1 MKIRFSL
8 SGSYSPNFGV
18 FFIIGNNM
26 KKLVAVIVF
35 IILLAAVTT
44 FVQNKIHK
52 KMKNILKL
60 FFKRITIYKISLVI
74 FKNIKFGK

>member
-1 MKIRFSL
+1 
-8 SGSYSPNFGV
+8 
-18 FFIIGNNM
+18 M